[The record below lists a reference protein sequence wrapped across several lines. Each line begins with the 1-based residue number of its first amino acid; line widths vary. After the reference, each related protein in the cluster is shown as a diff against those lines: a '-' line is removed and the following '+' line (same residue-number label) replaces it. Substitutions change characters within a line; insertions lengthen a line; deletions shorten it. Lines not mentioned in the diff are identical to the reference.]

1 MPYRLTGRVV
11 LLLAVLFLLMPGIVL
26 AKGLEKDELA
36 NSRKE
41 KIAALAKDV
50 RDHPEDGD
58 IAFSRSSALIEEN
71 HVQAYEAM
79 KTLYRDG
86 SEKVKAKIIK
96 AMGVQREKVVDAAA
110 DYWVVL
116 EQALGSGAKEVSQE
130 VVTSLARL
138 ESEEIFD
145 KLLGKLKAKDL
156 SGAAMDNIVEVLS
169 RFETGQPATKTLGK
183 RVEAIA
189 MLGQPQH
196 RNRVM
201 KALGDFLGE
210 EFASQAD
217 AGKWWKENQS
227 KTITAILSE
236 ANRRKGDKYRE
247 EKAKAEKRRLEAVA
261 ERIERLQTVLKYN
274 KDEAIKMFQAELQRP
289 DAYPEVLEFA
299 IRNLGELGV
308 QEAFQAILGQLN
320 SAHASSRIA
329 AIGALGKLKEKC
341 ELPPETARKL
351 SAEIAKKLSAERP
364 DERKEAVNV
373 VALFKG
379 DLQAAK
385 ELIAALEK
393 EADDSVK
400 KRIIK
405 KLGEVGRPEALL
417 PLVKTVAEITPEGR
431 FAKLRQGTGHDYLT
445 AVGDSLG
452 GILRQTAAPDR
463 ELAVEYLLAIL
474 AVNDNNVKYIS
485 IANLG
490 KARAVKAIGVLVEIL
505 NNKDADKG
513 LRTHAAIALGEMP
526 DPPKT
531 MLDALFANFKGDIE
545 EVSKGC
551 KSALRNIAGLNG
563 SGRELDLDLLT
574 ELGEKLTAGKSYDLV
589 CLLLTGLPE
598 AKDLKSKDKSAL
610 DKLNRLK
617 GVLAGAHMHKNEFN
631 AAIALL
637 EKVVAHFEKEPGY
650 REMLGDSYAGFNQVT
665 KAIDE
670 YQRAISM
677 VEQAHAVKYWQKNAD
692 LIAKIQDGKE
702 KAKRLD
708 AALKLN
714 PPEGIKAKLEEMRQ
728 QIAGDGQKVP
738 KTP

>member
-11 LLLAVLFLLMPGIVL
+11 LLLAVLLLLTPGMVL
-26 AKGLEKDELA
+26 AKGLDKEELS
-36 NSRKE
+36 NSRKD
-41 KIAALAKDV
+41 KIAALAKDI

-58 IAFSRSSALIEEN
+58 IAFSRSTALIEEN
-71 HVQAYEAM
+71 HAQAYEAL

-96 AMGVQREKVVDAAA
+96 ALGVQREKVVDAAA

-156 SGAAMDNIVEVLS
+156 SGAALDNIVEVLS
-169 RFETGQPATKTLGK
+169 RFETGQTATKTLGK
-183 RVEAIA
+183 RVEATA
-189 MLGQPQH
+189 MLAQPQH
-196 RNRVM
+196 KGRVL

-210 EFASQAD
+210 EFANQAD
-217 AGKWWKENQS
+217 AGKWWTGNQN

-274 KDEAIKMFQAELQRP
+274 KDEAIKMFQAELQKP

-299 IRNLGELGV
+299 VKN
-308 QEAFQAILGQLN
+308 LGQLQV
-320 SAHASSRIA
+320 SQALKAIRGQLDSKHAGCRIA
-329 AIGALGKLKEKC
+329 AIEALGILKDREGL
-341 ELPPETARKL
+341 E
-351 SAEIAKKLSAERP
+351 EIAKKLSAERP
-364 DERKEAVNV
+364 DERRAAVDT
-373 VALFKG
+373 VAVFEG
-379 DLQAAK
+379 DKVAAEK
-385 ELIAALEK
+385 LIAALGK
-393 EADDSVK
+393 EGDRSVK
-400 KRIIK
+400 KRIVE
-405 KLGEVGRPEALL
+405 KLGAVGRSEALI
-417 PLVKTVAEITPEGR
+417 PLIKTVADITPAGK
-431 FAKLRQGTGHDYLT
+431 FDKIRQNASTDYLT
-445 AVGDSLG
+445 AVGDSVG
-452 GILRQTAAPDR
+452 SILRKSGPAPAAEHRD
-463 ELAVEYLLAIL
+463 AAIEYLLAML
-474 AVNDNNVKYIS
+474 SVNEDQVKYHAIT
-485 IANLG
+485 NLG
-490 KARAVKAIGVLVEIL
+490 KARAGKAVGVLVEIL
-505 NNKDADKG
+505 SNKEAGAG
-513 LRTHAAIALGEMP
+513 LRAHAAIALGEMP
-526 DPPKT
+526 KLPET
-531 MLDALFANFKGDIE
+531 ALEALLGNFKNKSE
-545 EVSKGC
+545 EVSNGC

-574 ELGEKLTAGKSYDLV
+574 GLGEKLTASKSYDLV

-598 AKDLKSKDKSAL
+598 SKDLKSKDKDAL

-617 GVLAGAHMHKNEFN
+617 SVLAGAHMQKNEFN

-677 VEQAHAVKYWQKNAD
+677 VEPAKAIKYWQKNAD